1 LHDGG
6 DPLDVLV
13 ITEVIHFLN
22 VYKDLESAEVEGKGW
37 DGLERA
43 YEEIEHALQTYQMS
57 LKHLFG

>member
-1 LHDGG
+1 
-6 DPLDVLV
+6 VLA
-13 ITEVIHFLN
+13 ITEVPHFSD

-43 YEEIEHALQTYQMS
+43 YEEIERAVKTYQMS